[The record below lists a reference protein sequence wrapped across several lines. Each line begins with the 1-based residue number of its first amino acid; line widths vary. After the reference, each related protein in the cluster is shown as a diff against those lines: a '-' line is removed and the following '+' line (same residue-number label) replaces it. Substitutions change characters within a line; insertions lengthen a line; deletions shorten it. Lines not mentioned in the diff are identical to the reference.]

1 MNGFFIEDLKSSNG
15 TFLNGEFLK
24 PGEGQQVGPEDI
36 ITLGR
41 DTKIRLEELPT
52 GKDFD
57 MRNAIPGLDASPR
70 HSKQHS
76 AGERRSRS
84 LGQFNL
90 ISSVSHL
97 LTDTLVLDEF
107 MGKMLNVLL
116 EALPRVDRAAVFLSK
131 AEKQDAELFA
141 GRTKSDRDY
150 RAVDYD
156 KRLVRRV
163 IKEGKPVLLADTSY
177 KEFCNLSIT
186 TDTER
191 IQSVACC
198 PITARDE
205 TYGVLY
211 LDGIRGP
218 HAFREEDLSVLQA
231 LTNHT
236 AAALINYQLASG
248 IFSAGVPDKRFRG
261 TALTHAGQKRS
272 DAMTKPA
279 LSYRRKPAFVSFL
292 PDYFFFFLVT
302 FLLVHFSPNLSRWIN
317 GPIFSFLSTAPPR
330 ILLEMNYGMVLA
342 APFALLGIR
351 KVLWN
356 AMSLYD
362 VDTDEVH
369 VLTGTLARKEYRLSL
384 KEFDEVSFRQNLMEV
399 PFKVGTLILKSGR
412 RGEYGLRGIHNVRNL
427 VDLMRL
433 KKKEPPPER
442 PRYRFRSQD

>member
-1 MNGFFIEDLKSSNG
+1 MAKLTVEEGPSKGKTFDLHEDVLFLGRSSKCDIQIPDPGVSRTHLKIFRIMNGFFIEDLRSSNG

-52 GKDFD
+52 GKGFD
-57 MRNAIPGLDASPR
+57 IRNAIPGTDASPR

-84 LGQFNL
+84 LGQFDL
-90 ISSVSHL
+90 VSSVSHL

-150 RAVDYD
+150 RSVDYD
-156 KRLVRRV
+156 KKLVRRV
-163 IKEGKPVLLADTSY
+163 LKEGKPVFLADTSY
-177 KEFCNLSIT
+177 KEFRNLSIIN
-186 TDTER
+186 DTER

-198 PITARDE
+198 PITARSE

-211 LDGIRGP
+211 LDGIKGP
-218 HAFREEDLSVLQA
+218 HAFREEDLSVLQT

-236 AAALINYQLASG
+236 AAALINYQLASAG
-248 IFSAGVPDKRFRG
+248 FSAGVPDRRFHGSASAPVR
-261 TALTHAGQKRS
+261 QKKNDIS
-272 DAMTKPA
+272 TKPG
-279 LSYRRKPAFVSFL
+279 LYYRRKPAFVSFL
-292 PDYFFFFLVT
+292 PYYFFCFVAS
-302 FLLVHFSPNLSRWIN
+302 FLLVHFSPHLSRWIN
-317 GPIFSFLSTAPPR
+317 AQVFSLLKTAPPR
-330 ILLEMNYGMVLA
+330 ILLEMNYGTLLA
-342 APFALLGIR
+342 VPFVFFGMR
-351 KVLWN
+351 KLLWN
-356 AMSLYD
+356 AMSRYD
-362 VDTDEVH
+362 IDTDEVH

-384 KEFDEVSFRQNLMEV
+384 KEFDDVSFRQ
-399 PFKVGTLILKSGR
+399 R
-412 RGEYGLRGIHNVRNL
+412 
-427 VDLMRL
+427 
-433 KKKEPPPER
+433 
-442 PRYRFRSQD
+442 